1 MAKELF
7 TLSVSLDKNTV
18 AALRK
23 TIDGGVITAIIYAAG
38 LELQKELQIPPPK
51 QAGAFSRLA
60 TPKQKR
66 AYWAKVRA
74 GQARNGPNGY
84 IRRGDVVRQW
94 VVVPI
99 GFGRVKL
106 SNNNDAAPFVYG
118 KPPLQQ
124 PFHAASGWPR
134 VDTVLNDRKLQ
145 AKLQATVDKT
155 VANMLRRL

>member
-7 TLSVSLDKNTV
+7 SLSVSLDKNTI
-18 AALRK
+18 AAIRAK
-23 TIDGGVITAIIYAAG
+23 IDTGVITAIIYAAG
-38 LELQKELQIPPPK
+38 LTLQKELQIPPPK

-74 GQARNGPNGY
+74 RQIEHTANGY
-84 IRRGDVVRQW
+84 KRRGDVVRKW

-106 SNNNDAAPFVYG
+106 SNDHDAAPFVYG
-118 KPPLQQ
+118 KVDQQ

-134 VDTVLNDRKLQ
+134 VDTVLNDKRLQ

-155 VANMLRRL
+155 VANLLSRI